1 MSEAQEPVYCI
12 RIRSY
17 EAVLPERRLN
27 NHVIVATKKTTKKL
41 PPLKSMCFFL
51 MAIAA
56 FFIAFGAAGTLL
68 NAIGIGGGKSRDG
81 LPPRRGQLH

>member
-1 MSEAQEPVYCI
+1 MAPKAAKK
-12 RIRSY
+12 
-17 EAVLPERRLN
+17 AVKKATKK
-27 NHVIVATKKTTKKL
+27 VVKKATKKTTKKL

-68 NAIGIGGGKSRDG
+68 NAIGIG
-81 LPPRRGQLH
+81 